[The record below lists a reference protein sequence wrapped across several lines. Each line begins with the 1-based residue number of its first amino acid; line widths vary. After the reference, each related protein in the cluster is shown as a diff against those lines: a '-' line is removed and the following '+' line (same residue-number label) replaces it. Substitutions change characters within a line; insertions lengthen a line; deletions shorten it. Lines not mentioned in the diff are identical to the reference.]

1 MAEEI
6 KPIEKPEINP
16 IEMSIAAEIKP
27 IENPV
32 DYRPWF
38 RYVRRG
44 DWCKAKEFL
53 TLHPIAIT
61 ATDSDG
67 DTALHNAIYKEHEQI
82 VEELVQLMTEEQLET
97 KNGDGQTALTI
108 AAAKNLKIVKCL
120 VAKNKKLLGIAN
132 GSGSTPIVIAAKLD
146 RWDIVEE
153 LVQLMTEEQLET
165 ENDDGE
171 TALTIAVAKNLKIV
185 KCLVA
190 KNKKL
195 LGIADGRGSTPIDI
209 AAEHDQCDIVE
220 ELVQLMTEE
229 QLETKNDDGA
239 TALTIAAAKDLKIVK
254 CLVAKNKKLL
264 GIADGRGRTPIVIAA
279 EHDRWDIVEEL
290 VQLMTEEQLETTNNS
305 GQTALTIA
313 TAKNLKIVECLV
325 AKNNKL
331 LRIADGDQMTP
342 ILSAAKN
349 DRWDIVRYLYP
360 LTRLEDLKPE
370 NGPCGSQLVCYCLQA
385 KQFDIVSELLDRCPG
400 LGYAK
405 GFESYPIYEFAL
417 LPSAFP
423 SGTSLKFWQRWIYKY
438 IHVEHAP
445 SVSDAR
451 INVQNQENEQGD
463 QRNSTFV
470 EHAPSVSDARIN
482 VQNQENEQDD
492 QRNSTEHAPS
502 VSDARINVQNQ
513 ENEQDDQR
521 NSTVF
526 GLLQGLPSRLS
537 ESLGINRI
545 RDLKLHH
552 VRSLEILKGTCEEIK
567 HLNNEEMKRYKLY
580 ETVFNA
586 VQNGIVEIVISLCNA
601 KPELL
606 VRKRPRK
613 GPDEK
618 FTFPRS
624 ISRTSINQEPTFE
637 ESIFHYAVECRQ
649 EKVYSLIYGAGE
661 RNYLATMNNSRVEKM
676 LYHAGK
682 LSPLAKEKLDCIPG
696 AALQMQR
703 ERQWYKEVQSMV
715 TAPGAPPFTEY
726 GLNAV
731 RFFTE
736 DHKELHEKGEKW
748 MKDTAS
754 SYIIVSALIITIMF
768 AAAFTVP
775 GGNNQETGFPIF
787 LNEKLFM
794 VFVVS
799 DAISLFSSVT
809 SALMFLSILTSR
821 YAEDDFLKS
830 LPTKM
835 IIGLST
841 LFISVATMMVAFS
854 SAIFIMLR
862 DKSSISTPIIFLAS
876 VPVILFVWMHFP
888 LLLEIFVSTYG
899 GGIFDRKVKRW
910 I

>member
-1 MAEEI
+1 
-6 KPIEKPEINP
+6 
-16 IEMSIAAEIKP
+16 
-27 IENPV
+27 
-32 DYRPWF
+32 
-38 RYVRRG
+38 
-44 DWCKAKEFL
+44 
-53 TLHPIAIT
+53 
-61 ATDSDG
+61 
-67 DTALHNAIYKEHEQI
+67 
-82 VEELVQLMTEEQLET
+82 MTEEQLET

-132 GSGSTPIVIAAKLD
+132 GSGSTPIVIAAKHD

-165 ENDDGE
+165 EDDDGE

-264 GIADGRGRTPIVIAA
+264 GIAHGRGRTPIVIAA

-313 TAKNLKIVECLV
+313 AAKNIKIVECLV

-438 IHVEHAP
+438 IHVEHAH

-463 QRNSTFV
+463 QRNSTF
-470 EHAPSVSDARIN
+470 
-482 VQNQENEQDD
+482 
-492 QRNSTEHAPS
+492 
-502 VSDARINVQNQ
+502 
-513 ENEQDDQR
+513 
-521 NSTVF
+521 F

>member
-1 MAEEI
+1 MYSIHIIPRARSGSTSPTSRPVSPTESMLPSPDSGLEMADT
-6 KPIEKPEINP
+6 
-16 IEMSIAAEIKP
+16 AEASQATGT
-27 IENPV
+27 V
-32 DYRPWF
+32 DYKRWF
-38 RYVRRG
+38 QNVRWG
-44 DWCKAKEFL
+44 NWCKAKEFL
-53 TLHPIAIT
+53 NLHPSPIT
-61 ATDSDG
+61 ATDSHG
-67 DTALHNAIYKEHEQI
+67 DTALHIAADHGHEQI
-82 VEELVQLMTEEQLET
+82 VEELLQWMTEEQLET
-97 KNGDGQTALTI
+97 KNNRGQTALTI
-108 AAAKNLKIVKCL
+108 AAAENIKIVECL
-120 VAKNKKLLGIAN
+120 VAKNNKLLRIADRR
-132 GSGSTPIVIAAKLD
+132 GRTPIVIAANKD

-165 ENDDGE
+165 QNDDGE
-171 TALTIAVAKNLKIV
+171 
-185 KCLVA
+185 
-190 KNKKL
+190 
-195 LGIADGRGSTPIDI
+195 
-209 AAEHDQCDIVE
+209 
-220 ELVQLMTEE
+220 
-229 QLETKNDDGA
+229 

-254 CLVAKNKKLL
+254 CLVAKNMKLL
-264 GIADGRGRTPIVIAA
+264 GIADGHGRTPIVIAA

-290 VQLMTEEQLETTNNS
+290 VQLMTEEQLETKNDD
-305 GQTALTIA
+305 GETALTIA
-313 TAKNLKIVECLV
+313 AAKNLKIVKCLVAKNNKLLCIADGRGSTPIVIAANKDRWDIVEELVQLMTEEQLETKNDDGETALTIAAAKDLKIVKCLV

-385 KQFDIVSELLDRCPG
+385 KQFDLVFELLDRCPG
-400 LGYAK
+400 LGCAK
-405 GFESYPIYEFAL
+405 GFESYPIYEFAF
-417 LPSAFP
+417 LPSAFL
-423 SGTSLKFWQRWIYKY
+423 SGTSLKCWQRWIYKY

-463 QRNSTFV
+463 QRNST
-470 EHAPSVSDARIN
+470 
-482 VQNQENEQDD
+482 
-492 QRNSTEHAPS
+492 
-502 VSDARINVQNQ
+502 
-513 ENEQDDQR
+513 
-521 NSTVF
+521 
-526 GLLQGLPSRLS
+526 
-537 ESLGINRI
+537 GINRI
-545 RDLKLHH
+545 RDLKLLH
-552 VRSLEILKGTCEEIK
+552 VRSLQILNRTCEKIK
-567 HLNNEEMKRYKLY
+567 HLNNEEMMRYKLY

-586 VQNGIVEIVISLCNA
+586 VENGIVEIVISLCKA

-606 VRKRPRK
+606 IRKRPRK
-613 GPDEK
+613 GPYEEPI
-618 FTFPRS
+618 FPDS
-624 ISRTSINQEPTFE
+624 LLPHSMVKEPAFQ

-649 EKVYSLIYGAGE
+649 EKVYSLVYGAGT
-661 RNYLATMNNSRVEKM
+661 RNYLATLNNNRVEKM

-682 LSPLAKEKLDCIPG
+682 LDPLAKEKLDCIPG

-703 ERQWYKEVQSMV
+703 ERQWYKEVESMV
-715 TAPGAPPFTEY
+715 TTPRAPPFTEY
-726 GLNAV
+726 GLNAA
-731 RFFTE
+731 RFFTKN
-736 DHKELHEKGEKW
+736 HKELHEKGEKW

-775 GGNNQETGFPIF
+775 GGHNQETGFPIF

-854 SAIFIMLR
+854 SAIFLMLR
-862 DKSSISTPIIFLAS
+862 DKSSISTPIISLAG
-876 VPVILFVWMHFP
+876 VPVILFVWMQFP
-888 LLLEIFVSTYG
+888 LLLEIIVSTYG
-899 GGIFDRKVKRW
+899 GGIFDRKVKSW

>member
-1 MAEEI
+1 
-6 KPIEKPEINP
+6 
-16 IEMSIAAEIKP
+16 MSMAAEIKP

-53 TLHPIAIT
+53 TLHPSAIT

-132 GSGSTPIVIAAKLD
+132 GSGSTPIVIAAKHD

-165 ENDDGE
+165 EDDDGE

-313 TAKNLKIVECLV
+313 AAKNIKIVECLV

-438 IHVEHAP
+438 IHVEHAH

-463 QRNSTFV
+463 QRNSTF
-470 EHAPSVSDARIN
+470 
-482 VQNQENEQDD
+482 
-492 QRNSTEHAPS
+492 
-502 VSDARINVQNQ
+502 
-513 ENEQDDQR
+513 
-521 NSTVF
+521 F

>member
-1 MAEEI
+1 MSMAEEI
-6 KPIEKPEINP
+6 KPVEK
-16 IEMSIAAEIKP
+16 
-27 IENPV
+27 PV
-32 DYRPWF
+32 DYQPWF
-38 RYVRRG
+38 RAVRWG
-44 DWCKAKEFL
+44 YWCKAKEFL
-53 TLHPIAIT
+53 TLHHSAIT
-61 ATDSDG
+61 ATDSNG
-67 DTALHNAIYKEHEQI
+67 YTALHDAISRGHEQI
-82 VEELVQLMTEEQLET
+82 VEELVHLMTEEQLET
-97 KNGDGQTALTI
+97 KNDDDETALTI
-108 AAAKNLKIVKCL
+108 AAAKNI
-120 VAKNKKLLGIAN
+120 
-132 GSGSTPIVIAAKLD
+132 
-146 RWDIVEE
+146 
-153 LVQLMTEEQLET
+153 
-165 ENDDGE
+165 
-171 TALTIAVAKNLKIV
+171 KIV

-195 LGIADGRGSTPIDI
+195 LGIADGQGRTPIVI
-209 AAEHDQCDIVE
+209 AAKNDQWDIVEELVQLMTEEQLEIQDDHGRTALAIAAAKDLKMVECLVAKNKKLLGIADGRGRTPIVIAANKDRWDIVE

-290 VQLMTEEQLETTNNS
+290 VQLMTEEQLETKNNS

-313 TAKNLKIVECLV
+313 AAKNLKIVECLV

-385 KQFDIVSELLDRCPG
+385 KRFDIVFELLDRCPG
-400 LGYAK
+400 LGCAK
-405 GFESYPIYEFAL
+405 GFESYPIYEFAS
-417 LPSAFP
+417 LPSAFL
-423 SGTSLKFWQRWIYKY
+423 SGTSLKCWQRWIYKY

-463 QRNSTFV
+463 QRNST
-470 EHAPSVSDARIN
+470 
-482 VQNQENEQDD
+482 
-492 QRNSTEHAPS
+492 
-502 VSDARINVQNQ
+502 
-513 ENEQDDQR
+513 
-521 NSTVF
+521 VF

-537 ESLGINRI
+537 EFLGINRI

-552 VRSLEILKGTCEEIK
+552 VRSLEILNGTCEEIK

-586 VQNGIVEIVISLCNA
+586 VENGIVEIVISLCKA

-618 FTFPRS
+618 STFQGYTMPMS
-624 ISRTSINQEPTFE
+624 ITQELTFE

-682 LSPLAKEKLDCIPG
+682 LSPLAKKKLDCIPG

-703 ERQWYKEVQSMV
+703 ERQWYKEVESMV

-726 GLNAV
+726 GLNAA

-862 DKSSISTPIIFLAS
+862 DKSSISTPIIFLAG
-876 VPVILFVWMHFP
+876 VPVILFVWMQFP
-888 LLLEIFVSTYG
+888 ILLEIFVSTYG
-899 GGIFDRKVKRW
+899 RGIFDRKVKTLD
-910 I
+910 INS

>member
-1 MAEEI
+1 MDSPAPDGAITDGLVVPPSLYSGALGRVIAESETTSCGSTSKPPSWSTPQTQHGRVFCMYSIHIIPRARSGSTSPTSRPVSPTESMLPSPDSGLEMADT
-6 KPIEKPEINP
+6 
-16 IEMSIAAEIKP
+16 AEASQATGT
-27 IENPV
+27 V
-32 DYRPWF
+32 DYKRWF
-38 RYVRRG
+38 QYVRWG
-44 DWCKAKEFL
+44 NWCKAKEFL
-53 TLHPIAIT
+53 NLHPSPIT
-61 ATDSDG
+61 ATDSHG
-67 DTALHNAIYKEHEQI
+67 DTALHIAADHGHEQI
-82 VEELVQLMTEEQLET
+82 VEELLQWMTEEQLET
-97 KNGDGQTALTI
+97 KNNRGQTALTI
-108 AAAKNLKIVKCL
+108 AAAENIKIVECL
-120 VAKNKKLLGIAN
+120 VAKNNKLLRIADRR
-132 GSGSTPIVIAAKLD
+132 GRTPIVIAANKD

-165 ENDDGE
+165 QNDDGE
-171 TALTIAVAKNLKIV
+171 
-185 KCLVA
+185 
-190 KNKKL
+190 
-195 LGIADGRGSTPIDI
+195 
-209 AAEHDQCDIVE
+209 
-220 ELVQLMTEE
+220 
-229 QLETKNDDGA
+229 

-254 CLVAKNKKLL
+254 CLVAKNMKLL
-264 GIADGRGRTPIVIAA
+264 GIADGHGRTPIVIAA

-290 VQLMTEEQLETTNNS
+290 VQLMTEEQLETKNDD
-305 GQTALTIA
+305 GETALTIA
-313 TAKNLKIVECLV
+313 AAKNLKIVKCLVAKNNKLLCIADGRGSTPIVIAANKDRWDIVEELVQLMTEEQLETKNDDGETALTIAAAKDLKIVKCLV

-360 LTRLEDLKPE
+360 LTLLEDLKPE
-370 NGPCGSQLVCYCLQA
+370 NGPCGSQLVIYCLQA
-385 KQFDIVSELLDRCPG
+385 KQFD
-400 LGYAK
+400 
-405 GFESYPIYEFAL
+405 
-417 LPSAFP
+417 
-423 SGTSLKFWQRWIYKY
+423 

-451 INVQNQENEQGD
+451 INVQNQENEQG
-463 QRNSTFV
+463 
-470 EHAPSVSDARIN
+470 
-482 VQNQENEQDD
+482 
-492 QRNSTEHAPS
+492 
-502 VSDARINVQNQ
+502 
-513 ENEQDDQR
+513 DQR

-545 RDLKLHH
+545 RDLKLLH
-552 VRSLEILKGTCEEIK
+552 VRSLQILNRTCEKIK
-567 HLNNEEMKRYKLY
+567 HLNNEEMMRYKLY

-586 VQNGIVEIVISLCNA
+586 VENGIVEIVISLCKA

-606 VRKRPRK
+606 IRKRPRK
-613 GPDEK
+613 GPYEEPI
-618 FTFPRS
+618 FPDS
-624 ISRTSINQEPTFE
+624 LLPHSMVKEPAFQ

-649 EKVYSLIYGAGE
+649 EKVYSLVYGAGT
-661 RNYLATMNNSRVEKM
+661 RNYLATLNNNRVEKM

-682 LSPLAKEKLDCIPG
+682 LDPLAKEKLDCIPG

-703 ERQWYKEVQSMV
+703 ERQWYKEVESMV
-715 TAPGAPPFTEY
+715 TTPRAPPFTEY
-726 GLNAV
+726 GLNAA
-731 RFFTE
+731 RFFTKN
-736 DHKELHEKGEKW
+736 HKELHEKGEKW

-775 GGNNQETGFPIF
+775 GGHNQETGFPIF

-854 SAIFIMLR
+854 SAIFLMLR
-862 DKSSISTPIIFLAS
+862 DKSSISTPIISLAG
-876 VPVILFVWMHFP
+876 VPVILFVWMQFP
-888 LLLEIFVSTYG
+888 LLLEIIVSTYG
-899 GGIFDRKVKRW
+899 GGIFDRKVKSW

>member
-1 MAEEI
+1 
-6 KPIEKPEINP
+6 
-16 IEMSIAAEIKP
+16 MSIAAEIKP

-53 TLHPIAIT
+53 TLHPSAIT

-132 GSGSTPIVIAAKLD
+132 GSGSTPIVIAAKHD

-313 TAKNLKIVECLV
+313 AAKNIKIVECLV

-385 KQFDIVSELLDRCPG
+385 KQFDI
-400 LGYAK
+400 
-405 GFESYPIYEFAL
+405 
-417 LPSAFP
+417 
-423 SGTSLKFWQRWIYKY
+423 
-438 IHVEHAP
+438 HVEHAP

-451 INVQNQENEQGD
+451 INVQNQENEQG
-463 QRNSTFV
+463 
-470 EHAPSVSDARIN
+470 
-482 VQNQENEQDD
+482 
-492 QRNSTEHAPS
+492 
-502 VSDARINVQNQ
+502 
-513 ENEQDDQR
+513 DQR

>member
-1 MAEEI
+1 MGMAEEI
-6 KPIEKPEINP
+6 KPVEK
-16 IEMSIAAEIKP
+16 
-27 IENPV
+27 PV
-32 DYRPWF
+32 DYQPWF
-38 RYVRRG
+38 RAVRWG
-44 DWCKAKEFL
+44 YLCKAKEFL
-53 TLHPIAIT
+53 TLHPSAIT
-61 ATDSDG
+61 ATDSNG
-67 DTALHNAIYKEHEQI
+67 CTALHVAISRGHEQI
-82 VEELVQLMTEEQLET
+82 VEELVHLMTEEQLET
-97 KNGDGQTALTI
+97 KNDDDETALTI
-108 AAAKNLKIVKCL
+108 AAAKNI
-120 VAKNKKLLGIAN
+120 
-132 GSGSTPIVIAAKLD
+132 
-146 RWDIVEE
+146 
-153 LVQLMTEEQLET
+153 
-165 ENDDGE
+165 
-171 TALTIAVAKNLKIV
+171 KIV

-195 LGIADGRGSTPIDI
+195 LGIADGHGGTPIVI
-209 AAEHDQCDIVE
+209 AAKKYQWDIVEELVQLMTEEQLEIQDDYGWTALTIAAAKHLKMVECLVAKNKKLLGIADGRGMTPIVIAAKNDRWDIVE

-264 GIADGRGRTPIVIAA
+264 GIADGRRRTPIVIAA

-290 VQLMTEEQLETTNNS
+290 VQLMTEEQLETKNNS
-305 GQTALTIA
+305 GQTALIIA
-313 TAKNLKIVECLV
+313 AAKNIKIVECLV

-370 NGPCGSQLVCYCLQA
+370 NGPCGSQLVIYCLQA
-385 KQFDIVSELLDRCPG
+385 KQFDIN
-400 LGYAK
+400 
-405 GFESYPIYEFAL
+405 
-417 LPSAFP
+417 
-423 SGTSLKFWQRWIYKY
+423 
-438 IHVEHAP
+438 VEHAP

-451 INVQNQENEQGD
+451 INVQNQENEQG
-463 QRNSTFV
+463 
-470 EHAPSVSDARIN
+470 
-482 VQNQENEQDD
+482 
-492 QRNSTEHAPS
+492 
-502 VSDARINVQNQ
+502 
-513 ENEQDDQR
+513 DQR

-545 RDLKLHH
+545 RDLKLLH
-552 VRSLEILKGTCEEIK
+552 VRSLQILNGTCEEIK
-567 HLNNEEMKRYKLY
+567 HLNNEELKRYKLY

-586 VQNGIVEIVISLCNA
+586 VENGIAEIVISLCKAN
-601 KPELL
+601 PELL

-618 FTFPRS
+618 STFPGYIMPMS
-624 ISRTSINQEPTFE
+624 ITQEPTFE

-649 EKVYSLIYGAGE
+649 EKVYSLIYGAGK

-682 LSPLAKEKLDCIPG
+682 LSPLAKKKLDCIPG

-703 ERQWYKEVQSMV
+703 ERQWHKEVQSMV

-726 GLNAV
+726 GLNAT

-841 LFISVATMMVAFS
+841 LFISVATMTVAFS
-854 SAIFIMLR
+854 SAIFLMLR

-876 VPVILFVWMHFP
+876 VPVILFVWMQFP

>member
-1 MAEEI
+1 
-6 KPIEKPEINP
+6 
-16 IEMSIAAEIKP
+16 
-27 IENPV
+27 
-32 DYRPWF
+32 
-38 RYVRRG
+38 
-44 DWCKAKEFL
+44 
-53 TLHPIAIT
+53 
-61 ATDSDG
+61 
-67 DTALHNAIYKEHEQI
+67 
-82 VEELVQLMTEEQLET
+82 MTEVQLET
-97 KNGDGQTALTI
+97 KNDDDETALTI
-108 AAAKNLKIVKCL
+108 AAEKNI
-120 VAKNKKLLGIAN
+120 
-132 GSGSTPIVIAAKLD
+132 
-146 RWDIVEE
+146 
-153 LVQLMTEEQLET
+153 
-165 ENDDGE
+165 
-171 TALTIAVAKNLKIV
+171 KIV

-195 LGIADGRGSTPIDI
+195 LGIADGLGGTPIVI
-209 AAEHDQCDIVE
+209 AAKNDQWDIVEELVQLMTEEQLEIQDDDGATALTIAAAKDLKMVECLVAKNKKLLGIADGRGRTPIVIAANKDRWDIVE

-239 TALTIAAAKDLKIVK
+239 TAFTIAAAKDLKIVK

-264 GIADGRGRTPIVIAA
+264 GIADGRGTTPIVIAA

-313 TAKNLKIVECLV
+313 AAKNIKIVECLV

-385 KQFDIVSELLDRCPG
+385 KQFDI
-400 LGYAK
+400 
-405 GFESYPIYEFAL
+405 
-417 LPSAFP
+417 
-423 SGTSLKFWQRWIYKY
+423 
-438 IHVEHAP
+438 HVEHAP

-463 QRNSTFV
+463 QRNSTF
-470 EHAPSVSDARIN
+470 
-482 VQNQENEQDD
+482 
-492 QRNSTEHAPS
+492 
-502 VSDARINVQNQ
+502 
-513 ENEQDDQR
+513 
-521 NSTVF
+521 F

-537 ESLGINRI
+537 EFLGINRI

-552 VRSLEILKGTCEEIK
+552 VRSLEILNGTCEEIK

-586 VQNGIVEIVISLCNA
+586 VEHGIVEIVISLCKA

-624 ISRTSINQEPTFE
+624 ISETFINQEPTFE
-637 ESIFHYAVECRQ
+637 GSIFHYAVECRQ

-754 SYIIVSALIITIMF
+754 SYIIVSTLIITIMF

-854 SAIFIMLR
+854 SAIFLMLR

-876 VPVILFVWMHFP
+876 VPVILFVWMQFP
-888 LLLEIFVSTYG
+888 LLLEIFVSTSG
-899 GGIFDRKVKRW
+899 RGIFDRKVKRW

>member
-1 MAEEI
+1 
-6 KPIEKPEINP
+6 
-16 IEMSIAAEIKP
+16 
-27 IENPV
+27 
-32 DYRPWF
+32 
-38 RYVRRG
+38 
-44 DWCKAKEFL
+44 
-53 TLHPIAIT
+53 
-61 ATDSDG
+61 
-67 DTALHNAIYKEHEQI
+67 
-82 VEELVQLMTEEQLET
+82 MTEVQLET
-97 KNGDGQTALTI
+97 KNDDDETALTI
-108 AAAKNLKIVKCL
+108 AAEKNI
-120 VAKNKKLLGIAN
+120 
-132 GSGSTPIVIAAKLD
+132 
-146 RWDIVEE
+146 
-153 LVQLMTEEQLET
+153 
-165 ENDDGE
+165 
-171 TALTIAVAKNLKIV
+171 KIV

-195 LGIADGRGSTPIDI
+195 LGIADGLGGTPIVI
-209 AAEHDQCDIVE
+209 AAKNDQWDIVEELVQLMTEEQLEIQDDDGATALTIAAAKDLKMVECLVAKNKKLLGIADGRGRTPIVIAANKDRWDIVE

-239 TALTIAAAKDLKIVK
+239 TAFTIAAAKDLKIVK

-264 GIADGRGRTPIVIAA
+264 GIADGRGTAPIVIAA

-313 TAKNLKIVECLV
+313 AAKNIKIVECLV

-385 KQFDIVSELLDRCPG
+385 KQFDI
-400 LGYAK
+400 
-405 GFESYPIYEFAL
+405 
-417 LPSAFP
+417 
-423 SGTSLKFWQRWIYKY
+423 
-438 IHVEHAP
+438 HVEHAP

-463 QRNSTFV
+463 QRNSTF
-470 EHAPSVSDARIN
+470 
-482 VQNQENEQDD
+482 
-492 QRNSTEHAPS
+492 
-502 VSDARINVQNQ
+502 
-513 ENEQDDQR
+513 
-521 NSTVF
+521 F

-537 ESLGINRI
+537 EFLGINRI

-552 VRSLEILKGTCEEIK
+552 VRSLEILNGTCEEIK

-586 VQNGIVEIVISLCNA
+586 VEHGIVEIVISLCKA

-624 ISRTSINQEPTFE
+624 ISETFINQEPTFE

-754 SYIIVSALIITIMF
+754 SYIIVSTLIITIMF

-854 SAIFIMLR
+854 SAIFLMLR

-876 VPVILFVWMHFP
+876 VPVILFVWMQFP
-888 LLLEIFVSTYG
+888 LLLEIFVSTSG
-899 GGIFDRKVKRW
+899 RGIFDRKVKRW

>member
-1 MAEEI
+1 
-6 KPIEKPEINP
+6 
-16 IEMSIAAEIKP
+16 
-27 IENPV
+27 
-32 DYRPWF
+32 
-38 RYVRRG
+38 
-44 DWCKAKEFL
+44 
-53 TLHPIAIT
+53 
-61 ATDSDG
+61 
-67 DTALHNAIYKEHEQI
+67 
-82 VEELVQLMTEEQLET
+82 MTEVQLET
-97 KNGDGQTALTI
+97 KNDDDETALTI
-108 AAAKNLKIVKCL
+108 AAEKNI
-120 VAKNKKLLGIAN
+120 
-132 GSGSTPIVIAAKLD
+132 
-146 RWDIVEE
+146 
-153 LVQLMTEEQLET
+153 
-165 ENDDGE
+165 
-171 TALTIAVAKNLKIV
+171 KIV

-195 LGIADGRGSTPIDI
+195 LGIADGLGGTPIVI
-209 AAEHDQCDIVE
+209 AAKNDQWDIVEELVQLMTEEQLEIQDDDGATALTIAAAKDLKMVECLVAKNKKLLGIADGRGRTPIVIAANKDRWDIVE

-239 TALTIAAAKDLKIVK
+239 TAFTIAAAKDLKIVK

-264 GIADGRGRTPIVIAA
+264 GIADGRGTAPIVIAA

-313 TAKNLKIVECLV
+313 AAKNIKIVECLV

-385 KQFDIVSELLDRCPG
+385 KQFDIVFKLLDYCPG

-482 VQNQENEQDD
+482 VQNQENEQGD
-492 QRNSTEHAPS
+492 QRN
-502 VSDARINVQNQ
+502 N
-513 ENEQDDQR
+513 
-521 NSTVF
+521 TVF

-537 ESLGINRI
+537 EFLGINRI

-552 VRSLEILKGTCEEIK
+552 VRSLEILNGTCEEIK

-586 VQNGIVEIVISLCNA
+586 VEHGIVEIVISLCKA

-624 ISRTSINQEPTFE
+624 ISETFINQEPTFE

-754 SYIIVSALIITIMF
+754 SYIIVSTLIITIMF

-854 SAIFIMLR
+854 SAIFLMLR

-876 VPVILFVWMHFP
+876 VPVILFVWMQFP
-888 LLLEIFVSTYG
+888 LLLEIFVSTSG
-899 GGIFDRKVKRW
+899 RGIFDRKVKRW

>member
-1 MAEEI
+1 MYSIHIIPRARSGSTSPTSRPVSPTESMLPSPDSGLEMADT
-6 KPIEKPEINP
+6 
-16 IEMSIAAEIKP
+16 AEASQATGT
-27 IENPV
+27 V
-32 DYRPWF
+32 DYKRWF
-38 RYVRRG
+38 QYVRWG
-44 DWCKAKEFL
+44 NWCKAKEFL
-53 TLHPIAIT
+53 NLHPSPIT
-61 ATDSDG
+61 ATDSHG
-67 DTALHNAIYKEHEQI
+67 DTALHIAADHGHEQI
-82 VEELVQLMTEEQLET
+82 VEELLQWMTEEQLET
-97 KNGDGQTALTI
+97 KNNRGQTALTI
-108 AAAKNLKIVKCL
+108 AAAENIKIVECL
-120 VAKNKKLLGIAN
+120 VAKNNKLLRIADRR
-132 GSGSTPIVIAAKLD
+132 GRTPIVIAANKD

-165 ENDDGE
+165 QNDDGE
-171 TALTIAVAKNLKIV
+171 
-185 KCLVA
+185 
-190 KNKKL
+190 
-195 LGIADGRGSTPIDI
+195 
-209 AAEHDQCDIVE
+209 
-220 ELVQLMTEE
+220 
-229 QLETKNDDGA
+229 

-254 CLVAKNKKLL
+254 CLVAKNMKLL
-264 GIADGRGRTPIVIAA
+264 GIADGHGRTPIVIAA

-290 VQLMTEEQLETTNNS
+290 VQLMTEEQLETKNDD
-305 GQTALTIA
+305 GETALTIA
-313 TAKNLKIVECLV
+313 AAKNLKIVKCLVAKNNKLLCIADGRGSTPIVIAANKDRWDIVEELVQLMTEEQLETKNDDGETALTIAAAKDLKIVKCLV

-360 LTRLEDLKPE
+360 LTLLEDLKPE
-370 NGPCGSQLVCYCLQA
+370 NGPCGSQLVIYCLQA
-385 KQFDIVSELLDRCPG
+385 KQFDLVFELLDRCPG
-400 LGYAK
+400 LGCAK
-405 GFESYPIYEFAL
+405 GFESYPIYEFAF
-417 LPSAFP
+417 LPSAFL
-423 SGTSLKFWQRWIYKY
+423 SGTSLKCWQRWIYKY

-463 QRNSTFV
+463 QRNST
-470 EHAPSVSDARIN
+470 
-482 VQNQENEQDD
+482 
-492 QRNSTEHAPS
+492 
-502 VSDARINVQNQ
+502 
-513 ENEQDDQR
+513 
-521 NSTVF
+521 VF

-545 RDLKLHH
+545 RDLKLLH
-552 VRSLEILKGTCEEIK
+552 VRSLQILNRTCEKIK
-567 HLNNEEMKRYKLY
+567 HLNNEEMMRYKLY

-586 VQNGIVEIVISLCNA
+586 VENGIVEIVISLCKA

-606 VRKRPRK
+606 IRKRPRK
-613 GPDEK
+613 GPYEEPI
-618 FTFPRS
+618 FPDS
-624 ISRTSINQEPTFE
+624 LLPHSMVKEPAFQ

-649 EKVYSLIYGAGE
+649 EKVYSLVYGAGT
-661 RNYLATMNNSRVEKM
+661 RNYLATLNNNRVEKM

-682 LSPLAKEKLDCIPG
+682 LDPLAKEKLDCIPG

-703 ERQWYKEVQSMV
+703 ERQWYKEVESMV
-715 TAPGAPPFTEY
+715 TTPRAPPFTEY
-726 GLNAV
+726 GLNAA
-731 RFFTE
+731 RFFTKN
-736 DHKELHEKGEKW
+736 HKELHEKGEKW

-775 GGNNQETGFPIF
+775 GGHNQETGFPIF

-854 SAIFIMLR
+854 SAIFLMLR
-862 DKSSISTPIIFLAS
+862 DKSSISTPIISLAG
-876 VPVILFVWMHFP
+876 VPVILFVWMQFP
-888 LLLEIFVSTYG
+888 LLLEIIVSTYG
-899 GGIFDRKVKRW
+899 GGIFDRKVKSW

>member
-1 MAEEI
+1 
-6 KPIEKPEINP
+6 
-16 IEMSIAAEIKP
+16 
-27 IENPV
+27 
-32 DYRPWF
+32 
-38 RYVRRG
+38 
-44 DWCKAKEFL
+44 
-53 TLHPIAIT
+53 
-61 ATDSDG
+61 
-67 DTALHNAIYKEHEQI
+67 
-82 VEELVQLMTEEQLET
+82 MTEVQLET
-97 KNGDGQTALTI
+97 KNDDDETALTI
-108 AAAKNLKIVKCL
+108 AAEKNI
-120 VAKNKKLLGIAN
+120 
-132 GSGSTPIVIAAKLD
+132 
-146 RWDIVEE
+146 
-153 LVQLMTEEQLET
+153 
-165 ENDDGE
+165 
-171 TALTIAVAKNLKIV
+171 KIV

-195 LGIADGRGSTPIDI
+195 LGIADGLGGTPIVI
-209 AAEHDQCDIVE
+209 AAKNDQWDIVEELVQLMTEEQLEIQDDDGATALTIAAAKDLKMVECLVAKNKKLLGIADGRGRTPIVIAANKDRWDIVE

-239 TALTIAAAKDLKIVK
+239 TAFTIAAAKDLKIVK

-264 GIADGRGRTPIVIAA
+264 GIADGRGTTPIVIAA

-313 TAKNLKIVECLV
+313 AAKNIKIVECLV

-385 KQFDIVSELLDRCPG
+385 KQFDIVFKLLDYCPG

-463 QRNSTFV
+463 QRNSTF
-470 EHAPSVSDARIN
+470 
-482 VQNQENEQDD
+482 
-492 QRNSTEHAPS
+492 
-502 VSDARINVQNQ
+502 
-513 ENEQDDQR
+513 
-521 NSTVF
+521 F

-537 ESLGINRI
+537 EFLGINRI

-552 VRSLEILKGTCEEIK
+552 VRSLEILNGTCEEIK

-586 VQNGIVEIVISLCNA
+586 VEHGIVEIVISLCKA

-624 ISRTSINQEPTFE
+624 ISETFINQEPTFE
-637 ESIFHYAVECRQ
+637 GSIFHYAVECRQ

-754 SYIIVSALIITIMF
+754 SYIIVSTLIITIMF

-854 SAIFIMLR
+854 SAIFLMLR

-876 VPVILFVWMHFP
+876 VPVILFVWMQFP
-888 LLLEIFVSTYG
+888 LLLEIFVSTSG
-899 GGIFDRKVKRW
+899 RGIFDRKVKRW

>member
-1 MAEEI
+1 
-6 KPIEKPEINP
+6 
-16 IEMSIAAEIKP
+16 
-27 IENPV
+27 
-32 DYRPWF
+32 
-38 RYVRRG
+38 
-44 DWCKAKEFL
+44 
-53 TLHPIAIT
+53 
-61 ATDSDG
+61 
-67 DTALHNAIYKEHEQI
+67 
-82 VEELVQLMTEEQLET
+82 MTEEQLET
-97 KNGDGQTALTI
+97 KNNRGQTALTI
-108 AAAKNLKIVKCL
+108 AAAENIKIVECL
-120 VAKNKKLLGIAN
+120 VAKNNKLLRIADRR
-132 GSGSTPIVIAAKLD
+132 GRTPIVIAANKD

-165 ENDDGE
+165 QNDDGE
-171 TALTIAVAKNLKIV
+171 
-185 KCLVA
+185 
-190 KNKKL
+190 
-195 LGIADGRGSTPIDI
+195 
-209 AAEHDQCDIVE
+209 
-220 ELVQLMTEE
+220 
-229 QLETKNDDGA
+229 

-254 CLVAKNKKLL
+254 CLVAKNMKLL
-264 GIADGRGRTPIVIAA
+264 GIADGHGRTPIVIAA

-290 VQLMTEEQLETTNNS
+290 VQLMTEEQLETKNDD
-305 GQTALTIA
+305 GETALTIA
-313 TAKNLKIVECLV
+313 AAKNLKIVKCLVAKNNKLLCIADGRGSTPIVIAANKDRWDIVEELVQLMTEEQLETKNDDGETALTIAAAKDLKIVKCLV

-385 KQFDIVSELLDRCPG
+385 KQFDI
-400 LGYAK
+400 
-405 GFESYPIYEFAL
+405 
-417 LPSAFP
+417 
-423 SGTSLKFWQRWIYKY
+423 
-438 IHVEHAP
+438 HVEHAP

-451 INVQNQENEQGD
+451 INVQNQENEQG
-463 QRNSTFV
+463 
-470 EHAPSVSDARIN
+470 
-482 VQNQENEQDD
+482 
-492 QRNSTEHAPS
+492 
-502 VSDARINVQNQ
+502 
-513 ENEQDDQR
+513 DQR

-545 RDLKLHH
+545 RDLKLLH
-552 VRSLEILKGTCEEIK
+552 VRSLQILNRTCEKIK
-567 HLNNEEMKRYKLY
+567 HLNNEEMMRYKLY

-586 VQNGIVEIVISLCNA
+586 VENGIVEIVISLCKA

-606 VRKRPRK
+606 IRKRPRK
-613 GPDEK
+613 GPYEEPI
-618 FTFPRS
+618 FPDS
-624 ISRTSINQEPTFE
+624 LLPHSMVKEPAFQ

-649 EKVYSLIYGAGE
+649 EKVYSLVYGAGT
-661 RNYLATMNNSRVEKM
+661 RNYLATLNNNRVEKM

-682 LSPLAKEKLDCIPG
+682 LDPLAKEKLDCIPG

-703 ERQWYKEVQSMV
+703 ERQWYKEVESMV
-715 TAPGAPPFTEY
+715 TTPRAPPFTEY
-726 GLNAV
+726 GLNAA
-731 RFFTE
+731 RFFTKN
-736 DHKELHEKGEKW
+736 HKELHEKGEKW

-775 GGNNQETGFPIF
+775 GGHNQETGFPIF

-854 SAIFIMLR
+854 SAIFLMLR
-862 DKSSISTPIIFLAS
+862 DKSSISTPIISLAG
-876 VPVILFVWMHFP
+876 VPVILFVWMQFP
-888 LLLEIFVSTYG
+888 LLLEIIVSTYG
-899 GGIFDRKVKRW
+899 GGIFDRKVKSW

>member
-1 MAEEI
+1 
-6 KPIEKPEINP
+6 
-16 IEMSIAAEIKP
+16 
-27 IENPV
+27 
-32 DYRPWF
+32 
-38 RYVRRG
+38 
-44 DWCKAKEFL
+44 
-53 TLHPIAIT
+53 
-61 ATDSDG
+61 
-67 DTALHNAIYKEHEQI
+67 
-82 VEELVQLMTEEQLET
+82 MTEEQLET

-463 QRNSTFV
+463 QRNSTF
-470 EHAPSVSDARIN
+470 
-482 VQNQENEQDD
+482 
-492 QRNSTEHAPS
+492 
-502 VSDARINVQNQ
+502 
-513 ENEQDDQR
+513 
-521 NSTVF
+521 F

>member
-1 MAEEI
+1 
-6 KPIEKPEINP
+6 
-16 IEMSIAAEIKP
+16 
-27 IENPV
+27 
-32 DYRPWF
+32 
-38 RYVRRG
+38 
-44 DWCKAKEFL
+44 
-53 TLHPIAIT
+53 
-61 ATDSDG
+61 
-67 DTALHNAIYKEHEQI
+67 
-82 VEELVQLMTEEQLET
+82 MTEEQLET

-132 GSGSTPIVIAAKLD
+132 GSGSTPIVIAAKHD

-165 ENDDGE
+165 EDDDGE

-313 TAKNLKIVECLV
+313 AAKNIKIVECLV

-438 IHVEHAP
+438 IHVEHAH

-463 QRNSTFV
+463 QRNSTF
-470 EHAPSVSDARIN
+470 
-482 VQNQENEQDD
+482 
-492 QRNSTEHAPS
+492 
-502 VSDARINVQNQ
+502 
-513 ENEQDDQR
+513 
-521 NSTVF
+521 F

>member
-463 QRNSTFV
+463 QRNSTF
-470 EHAPSVSDARIN
+470 
-482 VQNQENEQDD
+482 
-492 QRNSTEHAPS
+492 
-502 VSDARINVQNQ
+502 
-513 ENEQDDQR
+513 
-521 NSTVF
+521 F

>member
-1 MAEEI
+1 
-6 KPIEKPEINP
+6 
-16 IEMSIAAEIKP
+16 
-27 IENPV
+27 
-32 DYRPWF
+32 
-38 RYVRRG
+38 
-44 DWCKAKEFL
+44 
-53 TLHPIAIT
+53 
-61 ATDSDG
+61 
-67 DTALHNAIYKEHEQI
+67 
-82 VEELVQLMTEEQLET
+82 MTEEQLET
-97 KNGDGQTALTI
+97 KNDDGATALTI
-108 AAAKNLKIVKCL
+108 AAAKNI
-120 VAKNKKLLGIAN
+120 
-132 GSGSTPIVIAAKLD
+132 
-146 RWDIVEE
+146 
-153 LVQLMTEEQLET
+153 
-165 ENDDGE
+165 
-171 TALTIAVAKNLKIV
+171 KIV

-195 LGIADGRGSTPIDI
+195 LGIADGHGGTPIVI
-209 AAEHDQCDIVE
+209 AAKKYQWDIVEELVQLMTEEQLEIQDDYGWTALTIAAAKHLKMVECLVAKNKKLLGIADGRGMTPIVIAAKNDRWDIVE

-264 GIADGRGRTPIVIAA
+264 GIADGRRRTPIVIAA

-290 VQLMTEEQLETTNNS
+290 VQLMTEEQLETKNNS
-305 GQTALTIA
+305 GQTALIIA
-313 TAKNLKIVECLV
+313 AAKNIKIVECLV

-370 NGPCGSQLVCYCLQA
+370 NGPCGSQLVIYCLQA
-385 KQFDIVSELLDRCPG
+385 KQFDIN
-400 LGYAK
+400 
-405 GFESYPIYEFAL
+405 
-417 LPSAFP
+417 
-423 SGTSLKFWQRWIYKY
+423 
-438 IHVEHAP
+438 VEHAP

-451 INVQNQENEQGD
+451 INVQNQENEQG
-463 QRNSTFV
+463 
-470 EHAPSVSDARIN
+470 
-482 VQNQENEQDD
+482 
-492 QRNSTEHAPS
+492 
-502 VSDARINVQNQ
+502 
-513 ENEQDDQR
+513 DQR

-545 RDLKLHH
+545 RDLKLLH
-552 VRSLEILKGTCEEIK
+552 VRSLQILNGTCEEIK
-567 HLNNEEMKRYKLY
+567 HLNNEELKRYKLY

-586 VQNGIVEIVISLCNA
+586 VENGIAEIVISLCKAN
-601 KPELL
+601 PELL

-618 FTFPRS
+618 STFPGYIMPMS
-624 ISRTSINQEPTFE
+624 ITQEPTFE

-649 EKVYSLIYGAGE
+649 EKVYSLIYGAGK

-682 LSPLAKEKLDCIPG
+682 LSPLAKKKLDCIPG

-703 ERQWYKEVQSMV
+703 ERQWHKEVQSMV

-726 GLNAV
+726 GLNAT

-841 LFISVATMMVAFS
+841 LFISVATMTVAFS
-854 SAIFIMLR
+854 SAIFLMLR

-876 VPVILFVWMHFP
+876 VPVILFVWMQFP

>member
-1 MAEEI
+1 MSMAEEI
-6 KPIEKPEINP
+6 KPVEK
-16 IEMSIAAEIKP
+16 
-27 IENPV
+27 PV
-32 DYRPWF
+32 DYQPWF
-38 RYVRRG
+38 RAVRWG
-44 DWCKAKEFL
+44 YWCKAKEFL
-53 TLHPIAIT
+53 TLHPSAIT
-61 ATDSDG
+61 ATDSNG
-67 DTALHNAIYKEHEQI
+67 CTALHDAISRGHEQI
-82 VEELVQLMTEEQLET
+82 VEELVHLMTEVQLET
-97 KNGDGQTALTI
+97 KNDDDETALTI
-108 AAAKNLKIVKCL
+108 AAEKNI
-120 VAKNKKLLGIAN
+120 
-132 GSGSTPIVIAAKLD
+132 
-146 RWDIVEE
+146 
-153 LVQLMTEEQLET
+153 
-165 ENDDGE
+165 
-171 TALTIAVAKNLKIV
+171 KIV

-195 LGIADGRGSTPIDI
+195 LGIADGLGGTPIVI
-209 AAEHDQCDIVE
+209 AAKNDQWDIVEELVQLMTEEQLEIQDDDGATALTIAAAKDLKMVECLVAKNKKLLGIADGRGRTPIVIAANKDRWDIVE

-239 TALTIAAAKDLKIVK
+239 TAFTIAAAKDLKIVK

-264 GIADGRGRTPIVIAA
+264 GIADGRGTTPIVIAA

-313 TAKNLKIVECLV
+313 AAKNIKIVECLV

-385 KQFDIVSELLDRCPG
+385 KQFDI
-400 LGYAK
+400 
-405 GFESYPIYEFAL
+405 
-417 LPSAFP
+417 
-423 SGTSLKFWQRWIYKY
+423 
-438 IHVEHAP
+438 HVEHAP

-463 QRNSTFV
+463 QRNSTF
-470 EHAPSVSDARIN
+470 
-482 VQNQENEQDD
+482 
-492 QRNSTEHAPS
+492 
-502 VSDARINVQNQ
+502 
-513 ENEQDDQR
+513 
-521 NSTVF
+521 F

-552 VRSLEILKGTCEEIK
+552 VRSLEILNGTCEEIK

-586 VQNGIVEIVISLCNA
+586 VEHGIVEIVISLCKA

-624 ISRTSINQEPTFE
+624 ISETFINQEPTFE

-754 SYIIVSALIITIMF
+754 SYIIVSTLIITIMF

-854 SAIFIMLR
+854 SAIFLMLR

-876 VPVILFVWMHFP
+876 VPVILFVWMQFP
-888 LLLEIFVSTYG
+888 LLLEIFVSTSG
-899 GGIFDRKVKRW
+899 RGIFDRKVKRW

>member
-1 MAEEI
+1 
-6 KPIEKPEINP
+6 
-16 IEMSIAAEIKP
+16 
-27 IENPV
+27 
-32 DYRPWF
+32 
-38 RYVRRG
+38 
-44 DWCKAKEFL
+44 
-53 TLHPIAIT
+53 
-61 ATDSDG
+61 
-67 DTALHNAIYKEHEQI
+67 
-82 VEELVQLMTEEQLET
+82 MTEEQLET
-97 KNGDGQTALTI
+97 KNNRGQTALTI
-108 AAAKNLKIVKCL
+108 AAAENIKIVECL
-120 VAKNKKLLGIAN
+120 VAKNNKLLRIADRR
-132 GSGSTPIVIAAKLD
+132 GRTPIVIAANKD

-165 ENDDGE
+165 QNDDGE
-171 TALTIAVAKNLKIV
+171 
-185 KCLVA
+185 
-190 KNKKL
+190 
-195 LGIADGRGSTPIDI
+195 
-209 AAEHDQCDIVE
+209 
-220 ELVQLMTEE
+220 
-229 QLETKNDDGA
+229 

-254 CLVAKNKKLL
+254 CLVAKNMKLL
-264 GIADGRGRTPIVIAA
+264 GIADGHGRTPIVIAA

-290 VQLMTEEQLETTNNS
+290 VQLMTEEQLETKNDD
-305 GQTALTIA
+305 GETALTIA
-313 TAKNLKIVECLV
+313 AAKNLKIVKCLVAKNNKLLCIADGRGSTPIVIAANKDRWDIVEELVQLMTEEQLETKNDDGETALTIAAAKDLKIVKCLV

-360 LTRLEDLKPE
+360 LTLLEDLKPE
-370 NGPCGSQLVCYCLQA
+370 NGPCGSQLVIYCLQA
-385 KQFDIVSELLDRCPG
+385 KQFD
-400 LGYAK
+400 
-405 GFESYPIYEFAL
+405 
-417 LPSAFP
+417 
-423 SGTSLKFWQRWIYKY
+423 

-451 INVQNQENEQGD
+451 INVQNQENEQG
-463 QRNSTFV
+463 
-470 EHAPSVSDARIN
+470 
-482 VQNQENEQDD
+482 
-492 QRNSTEHAPS
+492 
-502 VSDARINVQNQ
+502 
-513 ENEQDDQR
+513 DQR

-545 RDLKLHH
+545 RDLKLLH
-552 VRSLEILKGTCEEIK
+552 VRSLQILNRTCEKIK
-567 HLNNEEMKRYKLY
+567 HLNNEEMMRYKLY

-586 VQNGIVEIVISLCNA
+586 VENGIVEIVISLCKA

-606 VRKRPRK
+606 IRKRPRK
-613 GPDEK
+613 GPYEEPI
-618 FTFPRS
+618 FPDS
-624 ISRTSINQEPTFE
+624 LLPHSMVKEPAFQ

-649 EKVYSLIYGAGE
+649 EKVYSLVYGAGT
-661 RNYLATMNNSRVEKM
+661 RNYLATLNNNRVEKM

-682 LSPLAKEKLDCIPG
+682 LDPLAKEKLDCIPG

-703 ERQWYKEVQSMV
+703 ERQWYKEVESMV
-715 TAPGAPPFTEY
+715 TTPRAPPFTEY
-726 GLNAV
+726 GLNAA
-731 RFFTE
+731 RFFTKN
-736 DHKELHEKGEKW
+736 HKELHEKGEKW

-775 GGNNQETGFPIF
+775 GGHNQETGFPIF

-854 SAIFIMLR
+854 SAIFLMLR
-862 DKSSISTPIIFLAS
+862 DKSSISTPIISLAG
-876 VPVILFVWMHFP
+876 VPVILFVWMQFP
-888 LLLEIFVSTYG
+888 LLLEIIVSTYG
-899 GGIFDRKVKRW
+899 GGIFDRKVKSW

>member
-1 MAEEI
+1 MSMAEEI
-6 KPIEKPEINP
+6 KPVEK
-16 IEMSIAAEIKP
+16 
-27 IENPV
+27 PV
-32 DYRPWF
+32 DYQPWF
-38 RYVRRG
+38 RAVRWG
-44 DWCKAKEFL
+44 YWCKAKEFL
-53 TLHPIAIT
+53 TLHPSAIT
-61 ATDSDG
+61 ATDSNG
-67 DTALHNAIYKEHEQI
+67 CTALHDAISRGHEQI
-82 VEELVQLMTEEQLET
+82 VEELVHLMTEVQLET
-97 KNGDGQTALTI
+97 KNDDDETALTI
-108 AAAKNLKIVKCL
+108 AAEKNI
-120 VAKNKKLLGIAN
+120 
-132 GSGSTPIVIAAKLD
+132 
-146 RWDIVEE
+146 
-153 LVQLMTEEQLET
+153 
-165 ENDDGE
+165 
-171 TALTIAVAKNLKIV
+171 KIV

-195 LGIADGRGSTPIDI
+195 LGIADGLGGTPIVI
-209 AAEHDQCDIVE
+209 AAKNDQWDIVEELVQLMTEEQLEIQDDDGATALTIAAAKDLKMVECLVAKNKKLLGIADGRGRTPIVIAANKDRWDIVE

-313 TAKNLKIVECLV
+313 AAKNLKIVECLV

-451 INVQNQENEQGD
+451 INVQNQENEQG
-463 QRNSTFV
+463 
-470 EHAPSVSDARIN
+470 
-482 VQNQENEQDD
+482 
-492 QRNSTEHAPS
+492 
-502 VSDARINVQNQ
+502 
-513 ENEQDDQR
+513 DQR

-899 GGIFDRKVKRW
+899 GGIFDRKVKCW

>member
-1 MAEEI
+1 
-6 KPIEKPEINP
+6 
-16 IEMSIAAEIKP
+16 
-27 IENPV
+27 
-32 DYRPWF
+32 
-38 RYVRRG
+38 
-44 DWCKAKEFL
+44 
-53 TLHPIAIT
+53 
-61 ATDSDG
+61 
-67 DTALHNAIYKEHEQI
+67 
-82 VEELVQLMTEEQLET
+82 MTEEQLET
-97 KNGDGQTALTI
+97 KNDDDETALTI
-108 AAAKNLKIVKCL
+108 AAAKNI
-120 VAKNKKLLGIAN
+120 
-132 GSGSTPIVIAAKLD
+132 
-146 RWDIVEE
+146 
-153 LVQLMTEEQLET
+153 
-165 ENDDGE
+165 
-171 TALTIAVAKNLKIV
+171 KIV

-195 LGIADGRGSTPIDI
+195 LGIADGHGGTPIVI
-209 AAEHDQCDIVE
+209 AAKKYQWDIVEELVQLMTEEQLEIQDDYGWTALTIAAAKHLKMVECLVAKNKKLLGIADGRGMTPIVIAAKNDRWDIVE

-264 GIADGRGRTPIVIAA
+264 GIADGRRRTPIVIAA

-290 VQLMTEEQLETTNNS
+290 VQLMTEEQLETKNNS
-305 GQTALTIA
+305 GQTALIIA
-313 TAKNLKIVECLV
+313 AAKNIKIVECLV

-370 NGPCGSQLVCYCLQA
+370 NGPCGSQLVIYCLQA
-385 KQFDIVSELLDRCPG
+385 KQFDIN
-400 LGYAK
+400 
-405 GFESYPIYEFAL
+405 
-417 LPSAFP
+417 
-423 SGTSLKFWQRWIYKY
+423 
-438 IHVEHAP
+438 VEHAP

-451 INVQNQENEQGD
+451 INVQNQENEQG
-463 QRNSTFV
+463 
-470 EHAPSVSDARIN
+470 
-482 VQNQENEQDD
+482 
-492 QRNSTEHAPS
+492 
-502 VSDARINVQNQ
+502 
-513 ENEQDDQR
+513 DQR

-545 RDLKLHH
+545 RDLKLLH
-552 VRSLEILKGTCEEIK
+552 VRSLQILNGTCEEIK
-567 HLNNEEMKRYKLY
+567 HLNNEELKRYKLY

-586 VQNGIVEIVISLCNA
+586 VENGIAEIVISLCKAN
-601 KPELL
+601 PELL

-618 FTFPRS
+618 STFPGYIMPMS
-624 ISRTSINQEPTFE
+624 ITQEPTFE

-649 EKVYSLIYGAGE
+649 EKVYSLIYGAGK

-682 LSPLAKEKLDCIPG
+682 LSPLAKKKLDCIPG

-703 ERQWYKEVQSMV
+703 ERQWHKEVQSMV

-726 GLNAV
+726 GLNAT

-841 LFISVATMMVAFS
+841 LFISVATMTVAFS
-854 SAIFIMLR
+854 SAIFLMLR

-876 VPVILFVWMHFP
+876 VPVILFVWMQFP